1 VLVAEE
7 PAEGLVQVNM
17 FQEKIHLLLTDVIMN
32 SELSKLS
39 PQRMTETS
47 NFTHT

>member
-1 VLVAEE
+1 L
-7 PAEGLVQVNM
+7 
-17 FQEKIHLLLTDVIMN
+17 EKTLEQDEDNINVKFYILN